1 MSATLQPLQPIQL
14 VTMPDSSDNP
24 DASDPASVPSPD
36 GYVPGACNI
45 GPWEIRRRRIF
56 AVAGIGAG
64 VALSA
69 ALLATGASPAARL
82 VVLLPF
88 WGGVFSWLQA
98 RRRFCAAFA
107 FAGVANF
114 GRDDAGRTTVQDP
127 ASRRADLQA
136 VWRLTRDSFLVALAI
151 AAVVVLIPR

>member
-1 MSATLQPLQPIQL
+1 MSATLPPLPPLQPIQL
-14 VTMPDSSDNP
+14 VTMPD
-24 DASDPASVPSPD
+24 ASDSAPGSSRD

-56 AVAGIGAG
+56 AVAGIGMG

-69 ALLATGASPAARL
+69 VLLATEASPVTRL

-114 GRDDAGRTTVQDP
+114 GRDDAGRTTVQDQ
-127 ASRRADLQA
+127 SNRRADLQA

-151 AAVVVLIPR
+151 AAVVALIPR

>member
-14 VTMPDSSDNP
+14 VTMPESPESPDS
-24 DASDPASVPSPD
+24 ADPAPGSSRD

-45 GPWEIRRRRIF
+45 GPWEIRRRRLF
-56 AVAGIGAG
+56 ALVGIGVG

-69 ALLATGASPAARL
+69 VLPATEASPVARL

-88 WGGVFSWLQA
+88 WGGAFSWLQA

-114 GRDDAGRTTVQDP
+114 GRDDSGRAAVQDP
-127 ASRRADLQA
+127 ASRRADLLA

-151 AAVVVLIPR
+151 AAVVALIPR